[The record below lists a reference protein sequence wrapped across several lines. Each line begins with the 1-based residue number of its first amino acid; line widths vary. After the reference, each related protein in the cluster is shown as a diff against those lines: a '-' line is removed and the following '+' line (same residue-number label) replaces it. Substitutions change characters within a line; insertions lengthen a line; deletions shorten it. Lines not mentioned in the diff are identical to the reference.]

1 MMGVSPKTVHV
12 WLADPDGSVA
22 RERKRRY
29 HDGVCR
35 DCGGPCYRYWSDWQG
50 GHTAWRCQKCER
62 RRLHEQRKW
71 TKTKVKAALV
81 RWADD
86 LGRPPTAQ
94 ETGLPG
100 TRVPYRAIQRE
111 LGGFNTALKAAG
123 LPRRLPGQRAGQNG
137 VPDRSERP
145 WDDGLL
151 HERFYS
157 RDRRRRPNCRLPQLA
172 TELAYPPLGAPQLR
186 ELRAQWLACRVTLRD
201 FADRRQC
208 SREILVN
215 THVTLDELMVILCAA
230 VGFSDTE
237 HLYTLGFAI
246 PQWPDWMGMPEQYA
260 HPYHASTIDA
270 EPATQVTLAD
280 AGPNPGSRLYMRYD
294 FGDDWRFHGRFH
306 QVPKRV
312 APALW
317 AHARLTDTPAAQ
329 SAQRG
334 KAPDQ
339 YPHAERW

>member
-1 MMGVSPKTVHV
+1 MSRQRLSTRGCPILTARSRASESARSTTASAATAAGRATALVA
-12 WLADPDGSVA
+12 LAGRLHGLA
-22 RERKRRY
+22 L
-29 HDGVCR
+29 
-35 DCGGPCYRYWSDWQG
+35 SDLR
-50 GHTAWRCQKCER
+50 AAPA
-62 RRLHEQRKW
+62 HEQRKW
-71 TKTKVKAALV
+71 TKAKVKAALV

-111 LGGFNTALKAAG
+111 LGSFNAALKAAG
-123 LPRRLPGQRAGQNG
+123 LPRAAPGQRAGQNG
-137 VPDRSERP
+137 LPDRSERP

-151 HERFYS
+151 HERFYT
-157 RDRRRRPNCRLPQLA
+157 RDRRRSPTTGCRSSPPSSATPAGGSAATRAARSVDRLPC
-172 TELAYPPLGAPQLR
+172 G
-186 ELRAQWLACRVTLRD
+186 LRD
-201 FADRRQC
+201 FADRHLC

-215 THVTLDELMVILCAA
+215 TYVRLDELMVILCAA

-260 HPYHASTIDA
+260 HPYHASTIGA
-270 EPATQVTLAD
+270 EPATQVTLSQA
-280 AGPNPGSRLYMRYD
+280 APEPGGRLYMRYD
-294 FGDDWRFHGRFH
+294 FGDDWRFHGHWH
-306 QVPKRV
+306 QVSKRV

-317 AHARLTDTPAAQ
+317 AHARLIDTPAAQ
-329 SAQRG
+329 YAQRR